1 MGRRKRGMMSEEFK
15 KELAIDLGFYDVV
28 KKEGW
33 EGIRSKDAGNMVKR
47 AIQIAQQHL
56 AKQHQSETQPQESR
70 PQMLAQQFTQEQQPY
85 TQTSAQAQPYRQ
97 TQIQQQRPQSYPQ
110 ALPYPQV
117 QSYAQSQANASY
129 STFQPQQTIGSTYTG
144 NPGRSFV
151 PGPKS

>member
-56 AKQHQSETQPQESR
+56 AKQYQSESQPQESR
-70 PQMLAQQFTQEQQPY
+70 PQMLAQQFSQEQQPY
-85 TQTSAQAQPYRQ
+85 AQTSAQAQPYRQ

-117 QSYAQSQANASY
+117 QSYAQSQENASY